1 MCGRFASDLPPE
13 ILARIFGTANP
24 VPNIAPSW
32 NLAPTQPALV
42 VRRHPETNERHL
54 DVLRWGLL
62 PYFTKDAKSARRPI
76 NLRAETV
83 ASLGLCRAAFAKRR
97 CIVPASAFYEWKSV
111 TGGKQPYAIARAD
124 GAPLALGGVWE
135 GWRSPEGEI
144 ERTFAIITT
153 PPNAEAG
160 RLHNRMPLVLEPADW
175 PVWLGEVDGDPAAL
189 LRPAPDGT
197 LRAWPVSSKVN
208 SSRNNAANLLQP
220 LD

>member
-111 TGGKQPYAIARAD
+111 TGGKQPYAIARAA
-124 GAPLALGGVWE
+124 GARAGGLARMARRGRRRSGGLVAA
-135 GWRSPEGEI
+135 GAGRNPEGM
-144 ERTFAIITT
+144 
-153 PPNAEAG
+153 AG
-160 RLHNRMPLVLEPADW
+160 
-175 PVWLGEVDGDPAAL
+175 
-189 LRPAPDGT
+189 
-197 LRAWPVSSKVN
+197 
-208 SSRNNAANLLQP
+208 Q
-220 LD
+220 